1 MPIVNLIEEWRQ
13 VKRRSVREAKIWSA
27 ALVLGVLGALAAL
40 GVLLLQIPKAA
51 QERDKW
57 AKRAERLESV
67 NSEAAEQPVL
77 AISPEMLA
85 STRMQCMELS
95 LSFAAVT
102 RLLPK
107 GASLQEVTFSR
118 NPETGLEINLRG
130 AVQGFEPVRIYTER
144 LRRIGLFSDVTPLSV
159 TRSEGENSG
168 AKSHFEI
175 RITLPSN
182 QSETDTGDI
191 VEERS

>member
-1 MPIVNLIEEWRQ
+1 MPIINLIEEWRQ

-27 ALVLGVLGALAAL
+27 ALILGLLGTVAAL
-40 GVLLLQIPKAA
+40 GVLLLQVPNAV

-57 AKRAERLESV
+57 AKRAERLASV

-77 AISPEMLA
+77 AISPELLA
-85 STRMQCMELS
+85 STRIQCMEFS
-95 LSFAAVT
+95 LSFAAIT

-107 GASLQEVTFSR
+107 GASLQEVTLSR
-118 NPETGLEINLRG
+118 NPETGLGISLRG
-130 AVQGFEPVRIYTER
+130 VVQGFEPVRIYTDR

-159 TRSEGENSG
+159 TRSEGENSD

-182 QSETDTGDI
+182 PSETDTGDFA
-191 VEERS
+191 EERS